1 MIGGVVTGT
10 VVNSNV
16 QITKT
21 SEINNIQPVVIN
33 DNRLDTSSN
42 TDINREIS
50 GTTLTAKGEVL
61 NTVEDVSNQAN
72 EKLGVGSTVTARGS
86 VLDAVAQAN
95 NVKNLGDQV
104 GERPAGDIN
113 PLNVEGVK
121 GFSIS
126 FVVNEVTSGVNTENL
141 SNFPLRID
149 LSDIDDAAQDE
160 SNGLDR
166 LIIRSILR
174 DQALYLD
181 INYSI
186 LSNSTLKAV
195 FYSVKLAN
203 GDPLP
208 SWIQV
213 YDNGALL
220 TGRPP
225 ADLRTVDLRVEVT
238 LSDATDIVRYIQ
250 VDVTSGE
257 ITTLESMDSE
267 ALKSTGVPIF
277 SQRMGELSHEFSG
290 SVEKLIAAVK
300 G

>member
-1 MIGGVVTGT
+1 MTGT